1 MLNLFSIYYTEQ
13 MSAINKK
20 NLTQEYVQRNCIK
33 KVPSILRGLDLNHK
47 RLEIN
52 RLDVFHSVQKCS

>member
-1 MLNLFSIYYTEQ
+1 